1 MPTVNRFALFALVVL
16 ALSALFGVAWYSR
29 PVSVSAGQSPSAS
42 TVPVAAGLRG
52 CPDPGTPGSRTAGL
66 AIIAAAAGHG
76 SGQATVSRLSAA
88 GGSSAGSLLTLSQP
102 GELSLSAVSPAPA
115 ATGTSTGTSAG
126 ASGGTSGNG
135 SPKGSAATG
144 RPGGVLIQARG
155 SMAQGLEAEQTTSG
169 TATASCGAPGT
180 DFWFTGPGQQSAGSI
195 QLYLMNVDNQPSNV
209 DVDIVSDAGPL
220 QGSTDTGIA
229 VPPHGLV
236 VQPLDG
242 LVHGSR
248 AIELHVRTSVGRV
261 VAAVRESSRASQPGQ
276 WLPATQA
283 PAKRLVIPGL
293 PAASGGRALYV
304 ATPAESDA
312 QVKLTVISSGGSYQP
327 TGASGIDIPAGS
339 ASKVELTSLAGVSG
353 AVVLTSNVP
362 VTASFVMPGGAQGAP
377 GAFAVAVPPVEQQ
390 GVVADGGGQAHEG
403 TSLVITAPGAAVH
416 VQVSEV
422 SSATSGASAGSAG
435 TPRVV
440 SVPAKHSVTIKLGRP
455 QGAPGNSSFAIVL
468 TPLRGSGPVYAG
480 RVLTGSRGTMLGIIP
495 VTSAPTSI
503 PLPQVRD
510 SLLTVTP

>member
-1 MPTVNRFALFALVVL
+1 MPAVNRFTLFALVVL
-16 ALSALFGVAWYSR
+16 ALSALFGVAWYSK
-29 PVSVSAGQSPSAS
+29 PVSVSAGQQSPSAS
-42 TVPVAAGLRG
+42 AAAVAVGLRA
-52 CPDPGTPGSRTAGL
+52 CPGPGTPGSRTAGL
-66 AIIAAAAGHG
+66 AIIAAAAGHA

-115 ATGTSTGTSAG
+115 ATGTPAG
-126 ASGGTSGNG
+126 ASAGTSGSG
-135 SPKGSAATG
+135 STKASAATG
-144 RPGGVLIQARG
+144 QPGGVLIQARG

-209 DVDIVSDAGPL
+209 DVDIVTDAGPL
-220 QGSTDTGIA
+220 QGSTDTGIT

-236 VQPLDG
+236 MQPLDG

-261 VAAVRESSRASQPGQ
+261 VAAVRESSRASQQGQ

-293 PAASGGRALYV
+293 PAASGGRALYI
-304 ATPAESDA
+304 ATSGESDA

-353 AVVLTSNVP
+353 AVVLTSSVP
-362 VTASFVMPGGAQGAP
+362 VTASFVTPGGAQGAP
-377 GAFAVAVPPVEQQ
+377 GAFTVAVPPVEQQ

-422 SSATSGASAGSAG
+422 SSAAAGAAGGSGA
-435 TPRVV
+435 PQVV
-440 SVPAKHSVTIKLGRP
+440 SIPAKHSVTIKLGRP
-455 QGAPGNSSFAIVL
+455 KGAPSNSSFAIVL
-468 TPLRGSGPVYAG
+468 TPLRGSGLVYAG
-480 RVLTGSRGTMLGIIP
+480 RVLAGSGGTVLGIIP
-495 VTSAPTSI
+495 VLSAPTSI